1 MGESY
6 TAKVNISM
14 NNSEEIDLQ
23 NYVDSVKQNKMT
35 WNVFECLMK
44 DFIYSDIN
52 RLTYINAI
60 LLTELTTN
68 FSDIDRLK
76 YLNLLLLLQFKEFIQ
91 KEDDFENTENEY
103 LDGPQ
108 ISMIPHDNDL
118 DDKTFKEESE
128 IQTLELIEVEESP
141 TKKETIEPKEVQ
153 IQQVTKTFDCHIC
166 NKNYTIYFHLKQH
179 IRKVH
184 EKIQNTYFSK
194 EYDLNTDNDSY
205 HEGENQLN

>member
-76 YLNLLLLLQFKEFIQ
+76 YLNSILMSEFKKAFLLLPRI
-91 KEDDFENTENEY
+91 
-103 LDGPQ
+103 
-108 ISMIPHDNDL
+108 
-118 DDKTFKEESE
+118 
-128 IQTLELIEVEESP
+128 
-141 TKKETIEPKEVQ
+141 
-153 IQQVTKTFDCHIC
+153 
-166 NKNYTIYFHLKQH
+166 
-179 IRKVH
+179 
-184 EKIQNTYFSK
+184 KI
-194 EYDLNTDNDSY
+194 
-205 HEGENQLN
+205 

>member
-52 RLTYINAI
+52 RLKLINAI

-68 FSDIDRLK
+68 YSDIDRMK
-76 YLNLLLLLQFKEFIQ
+76 YLNSILMCEFKELIQ
-91 KEDDFENTENEY
+91 RENDFANAENEHF
-103 LDGPQ
+103 DEPQ
-108 ISMIPHDNDL
+108 MSIIH
-118 DDKTFKEESE
+118 T
-128 IQTLELIEVEESP
+128 
-141 TKKETIEPKEVQ
+141 
-153 IQQVTKTFDCHIC
+153 
-166 NKNYTIYFHLKQH
+166 
-179 IRKVH
+179 
-184 EKIQNTYFSK
+184 
-194 EYDLNTDNDSY
+194 DLNDKIIDE
-205 HEGENQLN
+205 EGENTTPLTSTWGETDEVKQNEGRC